1 MEFQEFKA
9 IANGRSVFFLIAL
22 TLLLENGRHVV
33 YESEDAE
40 LKSVLAKGLHNFFSD
55 EALGEVVKLAKSLA
69 GIAPSELVDYI
80 QQCDPIVHHVE
91 DTMPDV
97 CPICFGELTCEN
109 SVISGSDI
117 VRCWK
122 CTDCGSTGEAVYHAR
137 VSLHRNLKV
146 RDGKAI
152 YPWQLKERPEHDTQA
167 GKY

>member
-9 IANGRSVFFLIAL
+9 IANGSSVFFLIAL
-22 TLLLENGRHVV
+22 TLLLENGSSAVS
-33 YESEDAE
+33 ESEETE

-55 EALGEVVKLAKSLA
+55 EALGEVVCLAKSLA

-137 VSLHRNLKV
+137 FSLHRNLKV